1 MKTVKCLIVCV
12 MVLSTFLTGCQK
24 KESAASAAA
33 GQSAASPQKVAMMF
47 GLGGIGDKGFND
59 DGLRG
64 LEMAKQ
70 QLGIDYQYVEPREI
84 AEFEGHLRSFA
95 RSGQYALVM
104 GIGFDQASAMTTVAK
119 EFPSQQ
125 FAIIDGMGDNLPNLA
140 SVLFRDNE
148 KTYMVGVIAAMTTK
162 TNKLGFVG
170 GMDIPSINMFAAGY
184 RAGIQAVN
192 PAIQLNIR
200 YVGAWNDTNTGKEL
214 ARQLYDTGADIVYVA
229 AGGSGL
235 GVFSAAADTSK
246 LAIGCDVNQI
256 PNDPAHIFLSSIRRV
271 DNTVLGEIKKTLDGQ
286 FQGGL
291 VSVGLKEGALTYT
304 TEGAQV
310 KTPQNIIDM
319 AEQARQDIISGKI
332 IVPEQL

>member
-1 MKTVKCLIVCV
+1 MGV
-12 MVLSTFLTGCQK
+12 
-24 KESAASAAA
+24 
-33 GQSAASPQKVAMMF
+33 
-47 GLGGIGDKGFND
+47 
-59 DGLRG
+59 
-64 LEMAKQ
+64 
-70 QLGIDYQYVEPREI
+70 DYQYVEPSEI

-95 RSGQYALVM
+95 RSGQYELIM

-119 EFPSQQ
+119 EFPKQH
-125 FAIIDGMGDNLPNLA
+125 FTLIDGVGDDLPNLA
-140 SVLFRDNE
+140 SVIFRDHE
-148 KTYMVGVIAAMTTK
+148 KTYMVGIIAAMTTK

-235 GVFSAAADTSK
+235 GVFSAAADTNK

-271 DNTVLGEIKKTLDGQ
+271 DNTVLGEIRKILDGQ
-286 FQGGL
+286 FTGGI

-304 TEGAQV
+304 TEGARVQTSQDILD
-310 KTPQNIIDM
+310 K

>member
-1 MKTVKCLIVCV
+1 MKMVKGLFLSLLVLAA
-12 MVLSTFLTGCQK
+12 VLSGCQK
-24 KESAASAAA
+24 KEPAPGA
-33 GQSAASPQKVAMMF
+33 GQSAAGPKKIAMMF
-47 GLGGIGDKGFND
+47 GLGGLGDKGFND

-64 LEMAKQ
+64 LETAKQ

-95 RSGQYALVM
+95 RSGQYELIM
-104 GIGFDQASAMTTVAK
+104 GIGFDQASAMSTVAK
-119 EFPSQQ
+119 EFPGQH
-125 FAIIDGMGDNLPNLA
+125 FTLIDGVGETLPNLE
-140 SVLFRDNE
+140 SVTFRDHE
-148 KTYMVGVIAAMTTK
+148 KTYMIGIIAAMTTR

-184 RAGIQAVN
+184 RAGIQSVN
-192 PAIQLNIR
+192 PAIQLSIR

-235 GVFSAAADTSK
+235 GVFSAAADTNK

-271 DNTVLGEIKKTLDGQ
+271 DNTVFGEIKKILGGQ
-286 FQGGL
+286 FTGGM

-310 KTPQNIIDM
+310 KTPQDIIDR
-319 AEQARQDIISGKI
+319 AEQARQDIIDGKI
-332 IVPEQL
+332 TVPEQL